1 MAAGAGGRAGDREG
15 TLCQGREGTSGD
27 REMMLHQGKGHIWRQ
42 GDDDV
47 PVQRA
52 QVGAGR

>member
-15 TLCQGREGTSGD
+15 TSGD
-27 REMMLHQGKGHIWRQ
+27 REMMLYQGKGHIWRQ